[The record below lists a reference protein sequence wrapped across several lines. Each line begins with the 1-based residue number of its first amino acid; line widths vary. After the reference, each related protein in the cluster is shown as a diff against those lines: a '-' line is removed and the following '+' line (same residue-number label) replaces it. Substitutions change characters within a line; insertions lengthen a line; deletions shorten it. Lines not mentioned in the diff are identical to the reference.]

1 MNDFFISDSIF
12 LRPLEPEDLEFFYK
26 WENDTTLWK
35 HGSTIVPFSRFALR
49 QYIADSQLD
58 IFQSRQLRMMIV
70 EKESNVTVGT
80 IDLYDFDALNSRAG
94 VGILVDEDFQKRGY
108 ASQALSCMEDY
119 AFGHLKLH
127 QLYAFVPEG
136 NLPSLLLFEK
146 VGYQKTAVLKDW
158 ISVSKTFDDVIV
170 MQKVN
175 KIIQRS

>member
-1 MNDFFISDSIF
+1 
-12 LRPLEPEDLEFFYK
+12 
-26 WENDTTLWK
+26 
-35 HGSTIVPFSRFALR
+35 
-49 QYIADSQLD
+49 
-58 IFQSRQLRMMIV
+58 
-70 EKESNVTVGT
+70 
-80 IDLYDFDALNSRAG
+80 
-94 VGILVDEDFQKRGY
+94 
-108 ASQALSCMEDY
+108 MEDY